1 MKFWVLCVFLF
12 VLKRVL
18 ESKRMRWR
26 KSREK
31 DMETERLQKETQS
44 ILCAQEN
51 NTEEYDVIELKISD
65 T

>member
-1 MKFWVLCVFLF
+1 MGFF
-12 VLKRVL
+12 VCFK
-18 ESKRMRWR
+18 ESARKQEDEPIRLRWR

-44 ILCAQEN
+44 ILRAQKN